1 MSDQVNYQQLEQL
14 ITGYWKSQ
22 SIYAAAKLEIADL
35 LIAGPQTPA
44 QLASV
49 TQTDAESLYRLLR
62 ALASIDIFEENEAG
76 EFSLTPLAEPLRSDH
91 PNSKQALALMNG
103 EDQFRPWCEIIYS
116 LQTGK
121 PAYDSIWGKSI
132 FEFLSEHPDKARIF
146 DKAMIGIHGR
156 GTEAIPDAY
165 DFSKI
170 KVLADVGGG
179 NGSNLISI
187 LQANPHLRGL
197 LFDRPHVV
205 ERAQVQFEQA
215 GVAGRCDLIGGD
227 FFESV
232 PQGADTCLLRHIIH
246 DWNDEK
252 SLTILKNC
260 HNALPENGKLL
271 ILESVI
277 NPGND
282 PFMGKFVDLVML
294 LVTGGKERKAEQFR
308 SLFQQAGFKLTTIF
322 PTATELSIIEGVKR

>member
-1 MSDQVNYQQLEQL
+1 MTDQANYQQLEQM

-35 LIAGPQTPA
+35 LIDGPQTPV
-44 QLASV
+44 QLAAA

-62 ALASIDIFEENEAG
+62 ALASIGIFEENEAG

-91 PNSKQALALMNG
+91 PHSKQALAIMNG

-116 LQTGK
+116 LQTGE

-156 GTEAIPDAY
+156 GTDAISDAY

-187 LQANPHLRGL
+187 LQANPNLQGL

-205 ERAQVQFEQA
+205 ERAQAHFEAA
-215 GVAGRCDLIGGD
+215 GVADRCDLISGD

-232 PQGADTCLLRHIIH
+232 PKGADACLLRHIIH

-260 HNALPENGKLL
+260 HTALPENGKLL
-271 ILESVI
+271 IIESVI
-277 NPGND
+277 DPGND

-294 LVTGGKERKAEQFR
+294 LVTGGKERKVEQFR
-308 SLFQQAGFKLTTIF
+308 TLFQQAGFELTDII
-322 PTATELSIIEGVKR
+322 PTESELSIIEGAKR

>member
-1 MSDQVNYQQLEQL
+1 MKDQENYQQLEQL

-22 SIYAAAKLEIADL
+22 SIYAAAKLGIADL
-35 LIAGPQTPA
+35 LIAGPQTPE
-44 QLASV
+44 QLAIA

-62 ALASIDIFEENEAG
+62 ALASIGIFEENETG
-76 EFSLTPLAEPLRSDH
+76 EFALTPLVEPLRSDH
-91 PNSKQALALMNG
+91 PESKQALAIMNG

-146 DKAMIGIHGR
+146 DKAMVGIHGR
-156 GTEAIPDAY
+156 GTDSIPNAY

-179 NGSNLISI
+179 NGSNLIRI
-187 LQANPHLRGL
+187 LQAYPDLQGM
-197 LFDRPHVV
+197 LFDLPHVV
-205 ERAQVQFEQA
+205 ERAQAQFEKA
-215 GVAGRCDLIGGD
+215 GVADRSELIGGD

-232 PQGADTCLLRHIIH
+232 PEGADACILRHIVH

-252 SLTILKNC
+252 SLGILKNC
-260 HNALPENGKLL
+260 HSALPENGKLL
-271 ILESVI
+271 VMESVI
-277 NPGND
+277 HPGNNA
-282 PFMGKFVDLVML
+282 FTGKFVDLVML

-308 SLFQQAGFKLTTIF
+308 SLYQQAGFELTHIF